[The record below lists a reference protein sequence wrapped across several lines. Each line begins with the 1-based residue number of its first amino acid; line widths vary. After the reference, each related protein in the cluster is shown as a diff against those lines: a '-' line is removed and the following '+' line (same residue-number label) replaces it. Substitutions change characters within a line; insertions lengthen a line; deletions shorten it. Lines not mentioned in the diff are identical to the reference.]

1 MDIKRGDA
9 EADSYKYYPMEALLT
24 WWETIKKDNHCKH
37 CHDQR
42 KNSPFVISVNG
53 MLRKEALVVLAQFI

>member
-24 WWETIKKDNHCKH
+24 WWETIKKDNHGNYF
-37 CHDQR
+37 HDQQ
-42 KNSPFVISVNG
+42 KYF
-53 MLRKEALVVLAQFI
+53 LCFIFLYVAF